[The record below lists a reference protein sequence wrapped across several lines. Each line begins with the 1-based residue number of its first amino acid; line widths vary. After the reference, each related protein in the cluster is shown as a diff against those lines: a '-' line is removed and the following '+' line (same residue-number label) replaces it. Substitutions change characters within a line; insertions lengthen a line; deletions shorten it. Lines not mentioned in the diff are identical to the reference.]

1 MRWQN
6 RSIWRFRAH
15 GAATEKL
22 SNQSA
27 HVLAVGSPSEL
38 PPQPWVSQTARVF
51 LRLRFRFGL
60 LTKPQRGRWEINV
73 EANSW
78 ANLLFADTVRE
89 ALRNVAAYEQAYA
102 GCEAWPNWLRDR
114 NLLTDLLNHEL
125 LTMASYN
132 DLTIFSQVVGQ
143 WPSPVAV
150 RWKLL
155 MMRLAPGR
163 ARLD

>member
-15 GAATEKL
+15 GAATEKP

-102 GCEAWPNWLRDR
+102 GCEAWPNWLSSSPIC
-114 NLLTDLLNHEL
+114 LTVNSSPWPVITTSLSSARSLDSGRRL
-125 LTMASYN
+125 
-132 DLTIFSQVVGQ
+132 SQSGG
-143 WPSPVAV
+143 SC
-150 RWKLL
+150 
-155 MMRLAPGR
+155 
-163 ARLD
+163 